1 MSGKSYQEIEIIGF
15 LGKDPD
21 AKYTPNGKAVTTFSV
36 AVDSDYTDASTNK
49 KVETTCWWRVTAWNI
64 TAENCGKY
72 LKKGDLVMVKGRPT
86 FDPKTGGP
94 RIWAGQDNVARASFE
109 MSATVVRFLSNKD
122 GASVPAQSPEEDRP
136 NDDIP
141 F

>member
-15 LGKDPD
+15 LGKDPE

-36 AVDSDYTDASTNK
+36 AVDSDYTDPSTNK

-122 GASVPAQSPEEDRP
+122 GASAPAQSPDEDRP